1 MTTKDKKTLTADEVI
16 SEITDILKEADG
28 DFIEHVANQVLG
40 RKVKYIEDS
49 NLFQKNTLT
58 THWIHDTLI
67 ENKENMKTI
76 KTSKTIKKRLEYLK
90 GEIKAERISY
100 GEITE
105 LQSLSTYIDPN
116 DVLLLE
122 AAGVPETFGR

>member
-58 THWIHDTLI
+58 TH
-67 ENKENMKTI
+67 
-76 KTSKTIKKRLEYLK
+76 
-90 GEIKAERISY
+90 
-100 GEITE
+100 
-105 LQSLSTYIDPN
+105 
-116 DVLLLE
+116 
-122 AAGVPETFGR
+122 